1 MTMAK
6 AVAARLQ
13 GDDYQ
18 IRFFWM
24 QVCRLFEDRTK
35 VVSVELESDDV
46 KSLDDV
52 VVRYKDY
59 SEMGEPIDADFYQV
73 KFHVTANGAFTWR
86 LMMEPSFVNANSVSI
101 LQRLLN
107 AQRKHAPKGCGCRFN
122 IFSPWTVHPDDEL
135 ASFHSLSEGKL
146 RWDVLSQ
153 GGARSRMGK
162 VREQWKRH
170 MGLATD
176 EDLRRLLNLVRLL
189 QGPMLEKLGDD
200 LNLHMRLA
208 GLAPVAQGSA
218 ANRYDD
224 LGRKLIQ
231 KGLKALSREDIERI
245 CREEGLWVGRKM
257 EEPDAVRIGIR
268 SFWRY
273 AEHLEDETDAS
284 LCLLR
289 HFNGRFPKAMDT
301 WNAAIAPEVAVFL
314 REHARPSRPY
324 HIRLQT
330 HGTVAFL
337 AGWEL
342 NPKSG
347 VDIVPVQD
355 SSTGRHVWRPETI
368 SPEIEKQY
376 PTWQVT
382 STQLGPPDSPDA
394 ILAIS
399 ATHDIEKDVLTY
411 AQRNLKTAGRL
422 IHCRL
427 PAFGPASVRNGTHA
441 QLLAQNLVASVL
453 ALRREQEHPGVLH
466 LFLAAPNGLT
476 FFIGR
481 LAHGLGQLMLYE
493 FDFEANVIGAY
504 RPSVRLTLG
513 VYAGRSTDSKHGED
527 GK

>member
-1 MTMAK
+1 MAN

-24 QVCRLFEDRTK
+24 NACRLFDDRTK
-35 VVSVELESDDV
+35 VVSVEIESDDV

-52 VVRYKDY
+52 VVRYRNY
-59 SEMGEPIDADFYQV
+59 SEMGETIDADFYQV
-73 KFHVTANGAFTWR
+73 KFHVTANGAFTWQV
-86 LMMEPSFVNANSVSI
+86 MMDPSFVNANSVSI
-101 LQRLLN
+101 LQRLRD
-107 AQRKHAPKGCGCRFN
+107 AQRKHAPKGSGCRFN
-122 IFSPWTVHPDDEL
+122 IYSPWTIHPDDEL
-135 ASFHSLSEGKL
+135 AGVYSLSEGAL
-146 RWDVLSQ
+146 RWDKLSQ
-153 GGARSRMGK
+153 GGAKSRTGK
-162 VREQWKRH
+162 VREKWKKH
-170 MGLATD
+170 LGLASD
-176 EDLRRLLNLVRLL
+176 EELRLLLNLVRIH
-189 QGPMLEKLGDD
+189 QGPMLGRLGED
-200 LNLHMRLA
+200 LNLRLRLA
-208 GLAPVAQGSA
+208 GLAPVAQGHA
-218 ANRYDD
+218 ANPYDD

-231 KGLKALSREDIERI
+231 KGLKKLTREDIEKI
-245 CREEGLWVGRKM
+245 CRHEGLWVGRQM

-273 AEHLEDETDAS
+273 AEHLEDETDAA

-289 HFNGRFPKAMDT
+289 HFNERVPNATDT
-301 WNAAIAPEVAVFL
+301 WNAVIAPEVTAFL
-314 REHARPSRPY
+314 REHVKPSQPY

-347 VDIVPVQD
+347 VNIAPVQD

-368 SPEIEKQY
+368 SPEIERQY
-376 PTWQVT
+376 SAWQVT
-382 STQLGPPDSPDA
+382 STRLESSDGPDT

-411 AQRNLKTAGRL
+411 AQQSLKTAGHL

-427 PAFGPASVRNGTHA
+427 PAFGPTSIANGTHA
-441 QLLAQNLVASVL
+441 QLLAQNLVSTVRG
-453 ALRREQEHPGVLH
+453 LRREHPGVLH
-466 LFLAAPNGLT
+466 VFFAAPNGLT

-493 FDFEANVIGAY
+493 FDLEANKVGAY
-504 RPSVRLTLG
+504 RPSLSFPPGEPFSHSIDL
-513 VYAGRSTDSKHGED
+513 KHRED

>member
-1 MTMAK
+1 
-6 AVAARLQ
+6 
-13 GDDYQ
+13 
-18 IRFFWM
+18 
-24 QVCRLFEDRTK
+24 
-35 VVSVELESDDV
+35 VSVELESEDV

-59 SEMGEPIDADFYQV
+59 SEMGEPINVDFLQI

-86 LMMEPSFVNANSVSI
+86 QMMDPSFVNAHSVSL
-101 LQRLLN
+101 LQRLME
-107 AQRKHAPKGCGCRFN
+107 ARRKHAPNGCGCRFN
-122 IFSPWTVHPDDEL
+122 IYSPWSVHPDDEL
-135 ASFHSLSEGKL
+135 ASFYSLSDGML
-146 RWDVLSQ
+146 RWDVLSK
-153 GGARSRMGK
+153 GGTKSKMGK
-162 VREQWKRH
+162 VREQWKDH
-170 MGLATD
+170 LGLSED
-176 EDLRRLLNLVRLL
+176 EELRQLLNLVRLH
-189 QGPMLEKLGDD
+189 QGPTLAKLGED
-200 LNLHMRLA
+200 LNLQLRLA
-208 GLAPVAQGSA
+208 GLSPARQGSVT
-218 ANRYDD
+218 NPYDD

-231 KGLKALSREDIERI
+231 KGIKVFSREDIERI
-245 CREEGLWVGRKM
+245 CREEGLWVGRTR
-257 EEPDAVRIGIR
+257 EEPNAVRIGIR

-289 HFNGRFPKAMDT
+289 HFNGRFPRAADT
-301 WNAAIAPEVAVFL
+301 WNAAIAPEVRAFL
-314 REHARPSRPY
+314 QEHVRPSRPY

-347 VDIVPVQD
+347 ADVVPVQD
-355 SSTGRHVWRPETI
+355 SSIGRHVWRPGVI

-382 STQLGPPDSPDA
+382 STQIGPPCSPDA

-411 AQRNLKTAGRL
+411 AQRDLNSAGRL

-427 PAFGPASVRNGTHA
+427 SSFGPVSVRNGTHA
-441 QLLAQNLVASVL
+441 LLLAQNLVSSVR
-453 ALRREQEHPGVLH
+453 ALRREQEHLGVLH
-466 LFLAAPNGLT
+466 IFFASPNGLT

-481 LAHGLGQLMLYE
+481 LAHGLGKLMLYE
-493 FDFEANVIGAY
+493 FDLEANLMGAY
-504 RPSVRLTLG
+504 RPSLG
-513 VYAGRSTDSKHGED
+513 FQPRVSAAGSDSKHGEG